1 MALIASASSNSSKFE
16 IVPSGNHLARCYQ
29 LVDLGTQQT
38 EWQGKAKV
46 SHQVLIYFEVHSEDA
61 NGKPT
66 TTPEGKPMM
75 ISKKYTVSL
84 SENSYL
90 RADLRGWRGREFTPE
105 ELKNF
110 ELKNI
115 LGAWAMLSVIHRE
128 SNGKTYANID
138 AITQVSP
145 AVKKAGLPEPHNELV
160 LFDLDEPDMAVFEK
174 FSAGLQDKIKASAEW
189 RTKFG
194 KFDPRDTK
202 HGRPMHA
209 DSDLDDDIS
218 DVPF

>member
-1 MALIASASSNSSKFE
+1 MALIASASSSSSTFE

-29 LVDLGTQQT
+29 LIDLGTQQG
-38 EWQGKAKV
+38 EWKGKPKLQ
-46 SHQVLIYFEVHSEDA
+46 HQVLVYFEVHSEDA

-66 TTPEGKPMM
+66 YTPEGKPMM

-90 RADLRGWRGREFTPE
+90 RADLRGWRGREFTE
-105 ELKNF
+105 DELRKF

-128 SNGKTYANID
+128 SKGKTYANID
-138 AITQVSP
+138 AITQVSA
-145 AVKKAGLPEPHNELV
+145 AVKKAGLPEAHNELV
-160 LFDLDEPDMAVFEK
+160 MFDVDSPDMAVFEK
-174 FSAGLQDKIKASAEW
+174 LSSGLQDKIKASAEW

-194 KFDPRDTK
+194 NFDPLETQ
-202 HGRPMHA
+202 HGKPKHA
-209 DSDLDDDIS
+209 DSDMDDEI
-218 DVPF
+218 PF

>member
-1 MALIASASSNSSKFE
+1 MALIASASSNGKTFE

-29 LVDLGTQQT
+29 LIDLGTQQT
-38 EWQGKAKV
+38 EWKGKPKLQ
-46 SHQVLIYFEVHSEDA
+46 HQVLVYFEVHSEDA

-66 TTPEGKPMM
+66 YTSEGKPMM

-90 RADLRGWRGREFTPE
+90 RADLRGWRGREFTDD
-105 ELKNF
+105 ELKKF
-110 ELKNI
+110 ELKNV

-145 AVKKAGLPEPHNELV
+145 AVKKAGLPDPHNELV
-160 LFDLDEPDMAVFEK
+160 LFDVDNPDMDVFEK
-174 FSAGLQDKIKASAEW
+174 LSSGLQDKIKASAEW

-194 KFDPRDTK
+194 NFDPRETK

-209 DSDLDDDIS
+209 DSDMDDDI
-218 DVPF
+218 PFN